1 MSDLRERFAP
11 LTHPLGRLSAWSV
24 AAVVALSLVSVG
36 CGADPVD
43 ARPQTVAS
51 PSSALARAPTPTS
64 GPSLPIGMLEH
75 ERSRVAELLAAG
87 TDVYDVPRPFAAGE
101 RGQLVKVEPII
112 ETADGRVYRMQY
124 HSRSADGISDVAV
137 TGSIW
142 IPAGD
147 APAAGFPIVA
157 WGPGFNGR
165 GDPCA
170 ASHRALDDS
179 ENAPLLVEF
188 VRQGYVVASTD
199 YAGHGTRFPEEV
211 VPETGAY
218 NLLDAAR
225 AARDLLGPATSNRV
239 VVGGHSLG
247 ADRGVDTEVH
257 GPAYDDGLDVRGIL
271 ALEGGTDHRRY
282 VEHAFDGTTGPWGVF
297 GGAVNYAEAYPELR
311 LSDVLTAGTIRGVRW
326 TSEDDCVY
334 WDEIFGPQPLDDI
347 FAANPLDRPDWA
359 ARIDSQAPN
368 KAPYPI
374 FFAIAPTSDWHVAD
388 LLEVANRLC
397 LDAPH
402 VEAHV
407 YPGTDHD
414 TSIDAAKKRFMAW
427 VDERFQGRRVTRGT
441 CDGGR

>member
-1 MSDLRERFAP
+1 MTPF
-11 LTHPLGRLSAWSV
+11 THPIGRLSAWSV
-24 AAVVALSLVSVG
+24 AAVVAMSLVNVG
-36 CGADPVD
+36 CSAASGE
-43 ARPQTVAS
+43 ARPQTAAS
-51 PSSALARAPTPTS
+51 PSGDLAHAPAPTS
-64 GPSLPIGMLEH
+64 GPSLPAGMLEH

-87 TDVYDVPRPFAAGE
+87 TDVYEVDHPLRAGE

-124 HSRSADGISDVAV
+124 HSRHADGIGDVAV

-142 IPAGD
+142 IPAGG
-147 APAAGFPIVA
+147 APAEGFPIVA
-157 WGPGFNGR
+157 WGPGLTAG

-170 ASHRALDDS
+170 ASHVLLEDEAR
-179 ENAPLLVEF
+179 APLMVELVK
-188 VRQGYVVASTD
+188 RGYVVAQTD
-199 YAGHGTRFPEEV
+199 YTGHGTRFPEEM

-218 NLLDAAR
+218 SLLDAAR
-225 AARDLLGPATSNRV
+225 AARDLLGSAASNRV

-282 VEHAFDGTTGPWGVF
+282 VEHVFDKTIEPWGVLR
-297 GGAVNYAEAYPELR
+297 GALNYAEAYPELR
-311 LSDVLTAGTIRGVRW
+311 IEDVLTADVLWGVRR
-326 TSEDDCVY
+326 TSEDECFD
-334 WDEIFGPQPLDDI
+334 WGAIFGPQPLDNF

-359 ARIDSQAPN
+359 ARIDSQAAT

-397 LDAPH
+397 LDASH

-414 TSIDAAKKRFMAW
+414 TSLDAAKKRFMAW
-427 VDERFQGRRVTRGT
+427 LDERFQGRRVTRGT
-441 CDGGR
+441 CAGGA